1 MWPQPAR
8 SIHPRVCTDAEDAA
22 MVSAAMVVTCLLSM
36 CEAPDSACSAEEETS
51 EDGGW
56 GSGQEVGT

>member
-8 SIHPRVCTDAEDAA
+8 GIHPGVCIDAEDAA
-22 MVSAAMVVTCLLSM
+22 MVVTCLPSM

-56 GSGQEVGT
+56 GRGQEVGT